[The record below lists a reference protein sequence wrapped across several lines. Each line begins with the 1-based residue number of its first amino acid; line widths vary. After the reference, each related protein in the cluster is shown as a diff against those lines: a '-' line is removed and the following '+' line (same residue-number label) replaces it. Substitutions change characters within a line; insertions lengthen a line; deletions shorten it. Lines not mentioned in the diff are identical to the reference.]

1 MIEKSLTVVN
11 KLGLHARASAKLVNL
26 TNRYQSKINIRFRG
40 NDVNAKSLLGLL
52 TLAAGKGSQVLVT
65 LEGEDEEPTLRAIT
79 KLFEE
84 RFGEKE

>member
-40 NDVNAKSLLGLL
+40 NDVNA
-52 TLAAGKGSQVLVT
+52 
-65 LEGEDEEPTLRAIT
+65 
-79 KLFEE
+79 
-84 RFGEKE
+84 